1 MVDESGRPVWRFIR
15 CRVKP
20 GQTVAFSAGPFSPP
34 TDNRLAPRV
43 GYVCAIDQGIAFF
56 AALRCAAR
64 RVADR
69 SRLRAAAA
77 ATGSR

>member
-56 AALRCAAR
+56 AAR